1 MKQRSSVLAFL
12 ALLSVITYFDRVCI
26 SVAGPMMQDDLGLSS
41 KQWGWVLSAFILAYG
56 LFEIPSGAM
65 GDRHGYR
72 LTLMRIVAWWSVFTS
87 LTAVARNYATLVVM
101 RFLFG
106 MGEAGAYP
114 NMAGCI
120 GRWFPPEKRAGAQ
133 GVIWSASR
141 IGGAL
146 APWLI
151 VPLIKVMGW
160 RSTFLVCGAIG
171 VVWTLAWYAWYRD
184 HHAPPNETHE
194 PPAPVVD
201 ESLRGSAAPREPLRS
216 PPTPWARLF
225 RSRQLWIIMGMYQTY
240 AWGIWFF
247 LTWYPTYL
255 VKGRGF
261 TADEMGHYAALPF
274 LFGAGGNLV
283 GGLLCDRL
291 SRHFGL
297 AFGRRLVGSVCLTA
311 AALLLVATALT
322 SGKWSCII
330 LLAFGFGV
338 MDCMTPAAW
347 SVCTDVGGR
356 WSGAVTGAMNTAG
369 QLGGFLST
377 VLFGYLV
384 DAYHNYNLPIFVI
397 AGMLAASAFLFWKID
412 ATRPLLED
420 SPLTAL
426 PSALAPIE

>member
-1 MKQRSSVLAFL
+1 MKRRSTVLGFL

-26 SVAGPMMQDDLGLSS
+26 SVAGPMMQDELGLSS

-56 LFEIPSGAM
+56 LFEIPSGAL
-65 GDRHGYR
+65 GDRQGYR

-87 LTAVARNYATLVVM
+87 LTAMAWNYAALAVV

-146 APWLI
+146 APWVI
-151 VPLIKVMGW
+151 VPLMKAVGW
-160 RSTFLVCGAIG
+160 RNTFLFCGAIG
-171 VVWTLAWYAWYRD
+171 VLWTAAWYAWYRD
-184 HHAPPNETHE
+184 HHAPRNETQSPSVIAHPPHE
-194 PPAPVVD
+194 DLEPG
-201 ESLRGSAAPREPLRS
+201 ESLRSG
-216 PPTPWARLF
+216 PTPWGRLF
-225 RSRQLWIIMGMYQTY
+225 RSRQLWIIMAMYESY

-247 LTWYPTYL
+247 LTWFPTYL
-255 VKGRGF
+255 VKGRGLSQE
-261 TADEMGHYAALPF
+261 EMGHYAAFPF
-274 LFGAGGNLV
+274 LFGAAGNLV
-283 GGLLCDRL
+283 GGHLCDRL
-291 SRHFGL
+291 SRRFGL
-297 AFGRRLVGSVCLTA
+297 AVGRRLVGSVSLLA
-311 AALLLVATALT
+311 SALFLVATALT
-322 SGKWSCII
+322 TGKWSGIL

-338 MDCMTPAAW
+338 MDCMVPAAW

-369 QLGGFLST
+369 QAGAFLST

-384 DAYHNYNLPIFVI
+384 QTYGDYNLPLFVI
-397 AGMLAASAFLFWKID
+397 AGMLVVSACLFWQID
-412 ATRPLLED
+412 PAKPLLDE
-420 SPLTAL
+420 L
-426 PSALAPIE
+426 PVAAR